1 MDLIKQPET
10 FKSKV
15 VGCFVKL
22 MTEFHLDAGEYLM
35 LGRVIGN
42 FQLFALP
49 TCILF

>member
-1 MDLIKQPET
+1 MDLLKQPET
-10 FKSKV
+10 FESKV

-22 MTEFHLDAGEYLM
+22 MIEFHLDAGEYLM
-35 LGRVIGN
+35 LGRVTGN